1 MNRLK
6 DRFLSEISR
15 AESEQRS
22 RFVCGDCR
30 FYKKKKC
37 PMDIKY
43 DLSQTCYFYEPSKE
57 QRKFERKTKNKKLV
71 SITMNSHRKK
81 KQKKKIKN
89 NPKESKNIFTN
100 DGFIRCNLRY
110 SFRVKKFIESF
121 IEKERWKCKRR
132 RCKSK
137 QVFEVKAKHP
147 TRQYK
152 IMEDLI
158 FKVSDVNVEFKLVCP
173 SCNFLHNFPK
183 LIVKEIR
190 EFIKTLNDENV
201 FKELVDDKKEI
212 EMITHYVAQ
221 LAYPDGF
228 EEDPIHL
235 IFKGTLAYKA
245 CIKKIRKIARRN
257 SVEPK
262 NIIGLMSNRNKSCLV
277 LNNATFLII
286 PNQTFSFAS

>member
-6 DRFLSEISR
+6 DKFLSEISR

-22 RFVCGDCR
+22 KYVCGDCR

-43 DLSQTCYFYEPSKE
+43 DLSQTCYFYEASKE

-71 SITMNSHRKK
+71 SITMNLHRKK
-81 KQKKKIKN
+81 KQKKKNKN
-89 NPKESKNIFTN
+89 NPKESAKLFTK
-100 DGFIRCNLRY
+100 DGFVKCNLRY

-121 IEKERWKCKRR
+121 IEKEGWKCRR
-132 RCKSK
+132 GRCKSK
-137 QVFEVKAKHP
+137 QIFEVKAKHP

-152 IMEDLI
+152 IQEDLI

-173 SCNFLHNFPK
+173 GCNFLHNFPRAIAK
-183 LIVKEIR
+183 DIR
-190 EFIKTLNDENV
+190 EFIKSLNDENV
-201 FKELVDDKKEI
+201 FKELVNDKKEI

-228 EEDPIHL
+228 EEDPLHL
-235 IFKGTLAYKA
+235 MFKGTIAYKDS
-245 CIKKIRKIARRN
+245 IRKIRKIAKQN
-257 SVEPK
+257 DVEPK
-262 NIIGLMSNRNKSCLV
+262 KIIGVISNRNKSCLV
-277 LNNATFLII
+277 LNNATFLIV
-286 PNQTFSFAS
+286 PNQSFSFAS